1 MPNDK
6 QILNNPKKIYH
17 LLENIDTKGMPFGYR
32 DNLLGVFSIY
42 NPALFPGFGQL
53 APYTTLP
60 AGTAVKLPSAPSH
73 ESSSTLK
80 SGRPDCV
87 FHVFTREELEKI
99 LPGIWSYLKDWG
111 SGTILNPGVWQDW
124 LNFKT
129 ALGIFEESS
138 PSKAYYFKTIQGQA
152 CVVFKGYPGLRTG
165 LKKPFYK
172 LSDPKIVQLGIGVRG
187 IYGSV
192 KSGCFWAICIYSALL
207 TVEAVVRAFGNNP
220 MSVGAYTANISI
232 GAVKAA
238 LAGAA
243 VVLTTAVIEKLAVGF
258 ITAGSGLI
266 ICFAVGIGTGMV
278 LNYFD
283 AKYGITKALEA
294 RIDAEWERTKVA
306 LNKVQRYT
314 SDAFLTRQIIWRLTN
329 GRCSSVQ
336 CLAGLSR

>member
-306 LNKVQRYT
+306 AKKYT
-314 SDAFLTRQIIWRLTN
+314 SDAYWTRQLIWHLTN